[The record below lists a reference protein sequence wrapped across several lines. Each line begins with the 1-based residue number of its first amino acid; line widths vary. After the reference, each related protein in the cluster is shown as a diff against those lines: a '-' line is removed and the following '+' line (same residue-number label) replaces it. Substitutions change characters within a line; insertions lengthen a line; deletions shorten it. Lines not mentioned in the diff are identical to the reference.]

1 MEYNTPHKKLQ
12 VFFETQPHFVGF
24 WDAPGDM
31 FEFIFVRLNTKNL
44 KKHNKPFPFS
54 HGKN

>member
-24 WDAPGDM
+24 LDALGDM
-31 FEFIFVRLNTKNL
+31 LEFIFVHLNTKNL

-54 HGKN
+54 HGKS